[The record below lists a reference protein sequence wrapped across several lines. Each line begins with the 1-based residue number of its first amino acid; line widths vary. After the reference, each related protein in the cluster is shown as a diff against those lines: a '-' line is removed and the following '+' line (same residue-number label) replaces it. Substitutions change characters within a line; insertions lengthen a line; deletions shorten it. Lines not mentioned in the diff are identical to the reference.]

1 MQIDVG
7 TSISRLLY
15 EHDKVIIPN
24 FGSLIA
30 TYRHATVDQVQGVF
44 SPPAKDLVFN
54 SNLITND
61 GLLINYIK
69 SKYNISFGEAEKI
82 VSDFV
87 ENSKT
92 ALDKREN
99 IVIPEVGKLYRD
111 YENKIQF
118 ISDNNNF
125 NSQSYGLPP
134 VQFYPILRDREPN
147 QAGVGSSS
155 MPKIASTTPSA
166 KIATASASTTT
177 AATDQIP
184 TETDKEISYYFQ
196 KALPFL
202 AGLAILIVALS
213 IYVVASKDNNTR
225 INDGSQLAE
234 SVEEAQIRIN
244 QKPSA
249 EEDEEDYTE
258 EGIILEDESAAPVD
272 TEGETLAPNQK
283 ECIIIIGGFKNKRNI
298 QKLVE
303 KLYEAGYD
311 AYTDQK
317 NGITR
322 VGAMFAYTDERE
334 VDRKLEDV
342 KRKFE
347 RKAWILPPEERL
359 N

>member
-24 FGSLIA
+24 FGGLIA

-44 SPPAKDLVFN
+44 SPPAKDLAFN
-54 SNLITND
+54 TNLVTND

-69 SKYNISFGEAEKI
+69 SKYNISFAEAEKA
-82 VSDFV
+82 VADYV
-87 ENSKT
+87 QQAKT
-92 ALDKREN
+92 MLDKREN
-99 IVIPEVGKLYRD
+99 IILPEVGKLYRD

-118 ISDNNNF
+118 ISDNTNF

-134 VQFYPILRDREPN
+134 VQFYPVLRDRVPTTI
-147 QAGVGSSS
+147 GSTAANT
-155 MPKIASTTPSA
+155 ASTIGA
-166 KIATASASTTT
+166 TTT
-177 AATDQIP
+177 TGAAKATVTVSEKIP
-184 TETDKEISYYFQ
+184 TEVDKEISYYFQ
-196 KALPFL
+196 KAIPFL
-202 AGLAILIVALS
+202 AGLAVLVVALS
-213 IYVVASKDNNTR
+213 LYLVLSKDNNTR
-225 INDGSQLAE
+225 VNDGSGLAE
-234 SVEEAQIRIN
+234 SIEEAQIRIN
-244 QKPSA
+244 QKPA
-249 EEDEEDYTE
+249 LEDEAEFTED
-258 EGIILEDESAAPVD
+258 GVILEDEEPTAPVD